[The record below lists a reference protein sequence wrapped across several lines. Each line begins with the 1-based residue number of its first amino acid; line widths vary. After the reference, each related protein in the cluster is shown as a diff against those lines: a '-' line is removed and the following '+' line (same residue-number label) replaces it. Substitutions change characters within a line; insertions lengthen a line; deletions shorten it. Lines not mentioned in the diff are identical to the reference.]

1 MSIFVKQV
9 LIIFGLALLVRA
21 INLFLLIPD
30 DFNFRLE
37 DQDIY
42 VNLGLSML
50 QTGDFVYQVGSGFEV
65 ETARTPLY
73 PAFLSVIWSV
83 TGYNPLAVVFIQSII
98 DSLSCVMISL
108 IVSKVIPGSFV
119 LGGILSVFNMNMV
132 ASSGMILTDSLF
144 LLFFSLFLW
153 ATLSYLSK
161 NNLKYMI
168 LLALMLALSILTR
181 PVSYYLIPI
190 LGVIF
195 PWYLLSKEESLSKVV
210 LHISAFILTV
220 SILLAPLL
228 DRNYRQFDTV
238 SITSQAG
245 LHLSRYL
252 VPLAIHFSEGVS
264 YEEAVNEVADR
275 IERSKQTD
283 QADSES
289 NPFEVSRHESKVSIE
304 RLFELGVSR
313 VAYSWIV
320 GSTLNLA
327 SSGVMVMPWVR
338 GLPHNSFYNTTGENI
353 IEKVINFIS
362 DADSLKYLLV
372 IALANIISLFLFVV
386 KIFGV
391 YFLVKNPSQYG
402 GGWVVVFILGVITY
416 FLLITGPVIGVKY
429 MIPVEPFLTVLA
441 VVGFSK
447 WKRFTK
453 WKR

>member
-1 MSIFVKQV
+1 MSTFSKQV

-30 DFNFRLE
+30 DFNFQME

-42 VNLGLSML
+42 VNLGLSIL
-50 QTGDFVYQVGSGFEV
+50 QTGDFVYQTGSSFNM

-83 TGYNPLAVVFIQSII
+83 TGYNPWAVISIQSII
-98 DSLSCVMISL
+98 DSLSCVMIGL
-108 IVSKVIPGSFV
+108 VVSKIIPGYFV
-119 LGGILSVFNMNMV
+119 LGGVLSVFNMNMV
-132 ASSGMILTDSLF
+132 ASSGVILTDSLF
-144 LLFFSLFLW
+144 LLFFTLFLW
-153 ATLSYLSK
+153 ATLSYLNKS
-161 NNLKYMI
+161 NLKYMI

-195 PWYLLSKEESLSKVV
+195 LWYLLSKKKSLSEAG
-210 LHISAFILTV
+210 LHVSVFFFIV
-220 SILLAPLL
+220 SIFLAPLIE
-228 DRNYRQFDTV
+228 RNYRQFDTV

-264 YEEAVNEVADR
+264 YEEAVNEVTGK
-275 IERSKQTD
+275 IERSKQSDQTD
-283 QADSES
+283 NES
-289 NPFEVSRHESKVSIE
+289 NPFEVSRYESKVSIE
-304 RLFELGVSR
+304 RLFELGVAR
-313 VAYSWIV
+313 ITYSWIV
-320 GSTLNLA
+320 GSTLNLI

-338 GLPHNSFYNTTGENI
+338 GLPHNSFYNTTGGNI

-372 IALANIISLFLFVV
+372 IVLANIISLFLFVI
-386 KIFGV
+386 KMSGV

-402 GGWVVVFILGVITY
+402 GGWVVVFILGIITY

-441 VVGFSK
+441 VVGF
-447 WKRFTK
+447 TK
-453 WKR
+453 WRR